1 MVGLVS
7 RSIGF
12 WGTLCRT
19 AFSGAIRN
27 LPHFT
32 DRRVFC
38 ALLIRKSG
46 VFTDGSVL
54 VICGSSVKV
63 YLCVRESIW
72 VIDPS
77 VNYALLRTVCTM
89 FVVDV

>member
-1 MVGLVS
+1 MAS
-7 RSIGF
+7 
-12 WGTLCRT
+12 
-19 AFSGAIRN
+19 IRN

-46 VFTDGSVL
+46 VFTDRRVFCALLIRKSGLFADGSVL

-63 YLCVRESIW
+63 DLCVRESIW

-77 VNYALLRTVCTM
+77 VNYVLVRTVYTM
-89 FVVDV
+89 LVVDV